1 MDAPLVPPPPPP
13 EPPTLATV
21 LRQAYVNLCRTR
33 FPEGMVDL
41 PTLFYEA
48 KRERSGLTVDEFRK
62 EIEALESKRSL
73 DLHLPPDPRN
83 VPEAD
88 KGIRRGNKLY
98 YSIYW
103 SPRP

>member
-1 MDAPLVPPPPPP
+1 MPPPAPP
-13 EPPTLATV
+13 EPPTLATA
-21 LRQAYVNLCRTR
+21 LRQAYVNLCRSR

-41 PTLFYEA
+41 PSLFHEA
-48 KRERSGLTVDEFRK
+48 KRERAGLTVEEFRK
-62 EIEALESKRSL
+62 EIEALESTRSL

-98 YSIYW
+98 YTIYW